1 VILIIIEAEAK
12 VERIIIEKEVT
23 IMIIEAI
30 KERRRTNIKEDITNA
45 ENTKTNT
52 DTRMRI

>member
-30 KERRRTNIKEDITNA
+30 KERRRSNIKEDITNA